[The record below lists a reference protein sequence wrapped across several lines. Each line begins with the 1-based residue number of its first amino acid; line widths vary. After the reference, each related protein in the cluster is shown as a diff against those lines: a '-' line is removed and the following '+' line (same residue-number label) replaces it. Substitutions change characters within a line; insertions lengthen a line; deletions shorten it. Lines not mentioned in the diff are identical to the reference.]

1 MGRLMNASLPEEPAT
16 LAQEA
21 SKLDRLRHL
30 ALRDEL
36 TGMANRRACLMHMC
50 EAFSRAGAGGPL
62 VSLVLLDMD
71 RLKDINDT
79 IGYEAGD
86 AALREF
92 ALALTS
98 VIRAGDLV
106 ARIGG
111 AARTGQVA
119 RPSAAAPR
127 SAVSPSDTRFLSA

>member
-1 MGRLMNASLPEEPAT
+1 MNASLPEEPAT

-21 SKLDRLRHL
+21 SELDRLRHL

-36 TGMANRRACLMHMC
+36 TGMANRRAFLMHVRD
-50 EAFSRAGAGGPL
+50 AFSRAQAGGPL

-71 RLKDINDT
+71 GLKDINDNF
-79 IGYEAGD
+79 GYEAGD
-86 AALREF
+86 AAPREF

-98 VIRAGDLV
+98 MIRTGDLV
-106 ARIGG
+106 ARIGK
-111 AARTGQVA
+111 AARTGPVA

-127 SAVSPSDTRFLSA
+127 SAVSPSDT